1 MGGPS
6 LTKQDEL
13 IRLRKRLLDRAV
25 EHASQNRWQEAIED
39 NLRLLE
45 LAREPDTLNRLGKA
59 YLETGNYDQALEYYH
74 ETLRINPANA
84 VARKNVARLEQ
95 LQDRNV
101 VQSHQRKYA
110 DLSLFIVE
118 SGKTALTSLTN
129 LVPGAVA
136 HIMLGEQVDIQHDDT
151 NVWLVDSA
159 GHVIGYLEPHLA
171 QRLIQM
177 LAAGNR
183 YIAVIANLDAGTVKV
198 LIREVYH
205 APSQRQRVSF
215 PGKLGGD
222 IANFRTYRDLATQFE
237 LETEELIEDDEVVE
251 EEAAEETEE
260 DFFRGTTTTEE
271 EIGLEALEANLTND
285 EEEEE
290 S

>member
-1 MGGPS
+1 M
-6 LTKQDEL
+6 
-13 IRLRKRLLDRAV
+13 RLRKRLLDRAV
-25 EHASQNRWQEAIED
+25 EHATQNRWQESIED

-45 LAREPDTLNRLGKA
+45 LAKEPDTLNRLGKA
-59 YLETGNYDQALEYYH
+59 YLETGDYDQALEYYR

-95 LQDRNV
+95 LQDRKAE
-101 VQSHQRKYA
+101 QPQPRKYA

-118 SGKTALTSLTN
+118 SGKTALTSLIK
-129 LVPGAVA
+129 LAPKVVA
-136 HIMLGEQVDIQHDDT
+136 HIAIGEQVELHHDDT
-151 NVWLVDSA
+151 NVWLVDA
-159 GHVIGYLEPHLA
+159 TGQTIGSLEPQLA

-177 LAAGNR
+177 STGGNR
-183 YIAVIANLDAGTVKV
+183 YAAVIANLDAGTVKV
-198 LIREVYH
+198 LIREIYQ
-205 APSQRQRVSF
+205 APSQRRQVSF

-237 LETEELIEDDEVVE
+237 LETEELIEEEEVIE

-260 DFFRGTTTTEE
+260 DFFRGPTPGEE
-271 EIGLEALEANLTND
+271 EIGLEALETDIAPE